1 MHSKKWLTLALM
13 ATTLSAC
20 SDKAEENTTQLACN
34 DPAVIQ
40 NVRNNI
46 QDTIKQDARAFAQND
61 TRQFVD
67 ADKVIAAA
75 SELLINLENAKQENR
90 NGTQVC
96 TANLDIRIPAG
107 NLTATQTN
115 SPLLYPDQ
123 TIPQIIQQRTTGTTL
138 QYDGSGRFT
147 QNISYTPVTDNGLKA
162 VNYTDNN
169 LTSTAQLLS
178 AVLMPY
184 GIKDILVI
192 NGQPVNRADALNYL
206 KQPPVE
212 LPPSLDPQDILDNN
226 AASTVMSGTENTQPA
241 EVLTPAITNNE
252 EILFSANELEQARTN
267 NRNADNEINALWNRI
282 DPTVQQSLLSEQ
294 RSWIQSK
301 NNSCRQAAAT
311 ANTTLQAEYMQLQC
325 DTRMTRERSQ
335 YLRGYTIN

>member
-1 MHSKKWLTLALM
+1 M
-13 ATTLSAC
+13 
-20 SDKAEENTTQLACN
+20 
-34 DPAVIQ
+34 
-40 NVRNNI
+40 
-46 QDTIKQDARAFAQND
+46 
-61 TRQFVD
+61 
-67 ADKVIAAA
+67 AAA
-75 SELLINLENAKQENR
+75 
-90 NGTQVC
+90 
-96 TANLDIRIPAG
+96 
-107 NLTATQTN
+107 QTN

-138 QYDGSGRFT
+138 QYDGNGHFT
-147 QNISYTPVTDNGLKA
+147 QTLSYTPVTDNGLKA
-162 VNYTDNN
+162 VNYTDNS
-169 LTSTAQLLS
+169 LTATAQLLS
-178 AVLMPY
+178 ATLMPY
-184 GIKDILVI
+184 GIKDILII

-206 KQPPVE
+206 KQPPTE
-212 LPPSLDPQDILDNN
+212 PTEALDPQDILDNN
-226 AASTVMSGTENTQPA
+226 AASAMMGGTENATPA

-252 EILFSANELEQARTN
+252 EITFSANELEQARIN